1 MEPKIDQLCPTCL
14 SSARKLGQLGP
25 DEADGD
31 VMQVFSIVIAIQT
44 LVYIFSY
51 IFYNTVV
58 LQFLTT
64 RAETTD
70 LQRSNRV

>member
-1 MEPKIDQLCPTCL
+1 MEPKIEQLCPTCL

-25 DEADGD
+25 EADGD

-64 RAETTD
+64 GAETTD

>member
-25 DEADGD
+25 EADGD

-64 RAETTD
+64 GAETTD

>member
-1 MEPKIDQLCPTCL
+1 MEPKIEQLCPTCL

-25 DEADGD
+25 EVDGD

-44 LVYIFSY
+44 LVYITPTY
-51 IFYNTVV
+51 IFYNRITS
-58 LQFLTT
+58 QFLTT
-64 RAETTD
+64 GAETTD